1 MTLSEMVEALRRA
14 HVRTLLVQTD
24 GKVQAD
30 ATVRGTILAGAFN
43 PLHAGH
49 RNLLEAARA
58 HSGLPPYFELSV
70 VNADKGTLETGEVLR
85 RSEQFAGRHALLL
98 SREPLFT
105 TKAERYPG
113 SMFVVGY
120 DTAIRLVAP
129 RYYNGAAGMQAA
141 FERVR
146 RTGCR
151 FIVAGRLHQGRF
163 RTLQDIEM
171 PAEIAECFIEL
182 PDFRVDLSSTE
193 LRQKTS
199 NE

>member
-1 MTLSEMVEALRRA
+1 MALNDMVEALRQARI
-14 HVRTLLVQTD
+14 RTLLVQVD

-30 ATVRGTILAGAFN
+30 AAVRGTILAGAFN

-49 RNLLEAARA
+49 HRLLEAAGA
-58 HSGLPPYFELSV
+58 LSGLPPYFELSV
-70 VNADKGTLETGEVLR
+70 ANADKGTLESDEILR
-85 RSEQFAGRHALLL
+85 RSRQFAGQYELLL

-105 TKAERYPG
+105 AKAELYPG

-129 RYYNGAAGMQAA
+129 HYYGGEAGLQAA

-146 RTGCR
+146 RAGCR

-163 RTLQDIEM
+163 RTLRDIAM
-171 PAEIAECFIEL
+171 PDELAEYFIEL

-193 LRQKTS
+193 LRQKNT
-199 NE
+199 E